1 MERKRQKMKRTMDGN
16 EAAAY
21 ASYAFTEAAAIYP
34 ITPSSPMAEYVD
46 KWASQGKENIFG
58 KPVSIVEMQSE
69 AGAISAVHGLMEAGV
84 LTSTYT
90 SSQGLLLMIPTMYRI
105 AGHLKPGVIHVASRS
120 VALHAYSINAE
131 HSDVMSCRAT
141 GYGMLAS
148 SNVQEAM
155 DLGAVAHLASI
166 KSSIPFMHFFDGFR
180 TSHEIQKIDCLDY
193 DDLKALIDYQ
203 ALEHFRRDALN
214 PDHPLVRNTG
224 QAPETFFQSREAC
237 QVYYEHLPETVET
250 VMNQINRLTGRDYR
264 LFNYHG
270 AQDAEI
276 VVAAIGSVAGAC
288 REVVDYLMLQGK
300 KVGFLEIHLYRPFSI
315 SHFVKALPES
325 TKTIVALDRTKENGA
340 LGDPLFEDIC
350 GAVNDSGRSIQVIAG
365 RYGIGGKDTTPA
377 QILAVFE
384 NAASENPINHFTVGI
399 TDDVHYRSLPVGSY
413 LDTSKADT
421 ICCKIW
427 GLGSDGTVGANKN
440 SIKIIGDNTD
450 LFVQAYFEYEGKKSG
465 GLTKSHLRFG
475 KSPICA
481 SYYVNAADF
490 VACHQQTYV
499 KKYDVYSSIKPN
511 GAFLLNC
518 SWSDAELSQQ
528 LPGAMKRYLA
538 NNNIRVY
545 TIDAS
550 AIAKNIGLG
559 SRTNTVLQAA
569 FFKITGI
576 IPVNLA
582 VEQMKA
588 FAEKTYGLKGA
599 DVVAKNF
606 AAVDCGIQQ
615 IHEVVIPESWKDC
628 PDETMKDTSY
638 LPEGYPKKILLPVSR
653 QNGESLKVSDFL
665 DMADGRMPSGTSKYE
680 RRGIAAEVPCW
691 NPDLCLQCNL
701 CAYICPNSAIRPFLL
716 KIDELENAPRGMK
729 RVPAKGKGLSEYTFV
744 LQVDPLDCIGCGACA
759 NTCPA
764 KEKALTMKPLNSQ
777 REEMEN
783 WEYVVS
789 LPERNPVGSD
799 TVKNSQFNKPLL
811 EFPGCCPGC
820 GEPAYVKVATQL
832 FGDRMC
838 IATATGC
845 ALVWSTDYPVTP
857 YTANEKGRGPAMS
870 NSLFENNGE
879 FGFGMAMGYSV
890 MRKYAKDRVSA
901 ILDKSTDMA
910 LKAASEAW
918 LDGFSDGDT
927 SVRTTENLV
936 ACLKRTTDTSVKE
949 HVEHLLRNQDHLTK
963 KSIWIVGGDGWAY
976 DIGYGGLDHVLAMGL
991 DVNVLV
997 LDTEV
1002 YSNTGGQA
1010 SKATQ
1015 KGAVAQF
1022 AAAGRQQSKKNLGMM
1037 VMSYENVYV
1046 ASVAMGANQTQ
1057 YLKALK
1063 EAESYN
1069 GPSIIIAYAPCQ
1081 SHGLRCGM
1089 GGSMQ
1094 EMKRAVDAG
1103 YWTLY
1108 RYDPRRREEGKNPFV
1123 LDSGEPDGSFRSFL
1137 DGEVRFSAL
1146 KKLFPEDAERLASQA
1161 AQEAMS
1167 RYRKYRA
1174 MAEETVG

>member
-1 MERKRQKMKRTMDGN
+1 MERKNGYMKRTMDGN

-46 KWASQGKENIFG
+46 KWASQGKKNIFG
-58 KPVSIVEMQSE
+58 KPVTIVEMQSE
-69 AGAISAVHGLMEAGV
+69 AGAISTVHGIMEAGV

-90 SSQGLLLMIPTMYRI
+90 ASQGLLLMIPTMYRI

-166 KSSIPFMHFFDGFR
+166 RSSVPFMHFFDGFR
-180 TSHEIQKIDCLDY
+180 TSHELQKIDCLDY
-193 DDLKALIDYQ
+193 EELKKLVDYDALDR
-203 ALEHFRRDALN
+203 FRRGALN

-237 QVYYEHLPETVET
+237 QVYYEHLPETVEYA
-250 VMNQINRLTGRDYR
+250 MNQINQLTGRDYR

-270 AQDAEI
+270 AEDADI
-276 VVAAIGSVAGAC
+276 VVAAMGSVAGAC
-288 REVVDYLMLQGK
+288 REVVDYLMAQGK
-300 KVGFLEIHLYRPFSI
+300 KVGFLEIHLYRPFSLH
-315 SHFVKALPES
+315 HFLGALPD
-325 TKTIVALDRTKENGA
+325 TVKTIVALDRTKENGA

-350 GAVNDSGRSIQVIAG
+350 GAVNDSCRDIRVIAG
-365 RYGIGGKDTTPA
+365 RYGIGGKDTPPA

-384 NAASENPINHFTVGI
+384 NAAQKVPMNHFTVGI
-399 TDDVHYRSLPVGSY
+399 DDDVHYRSLTVGSY

-440 SIKIIGDNTD
+440 SVKIIGENTD

-475 KSPICA
+475 KRPIYS

-499 KKYDVYSSIKPN
+499 NKYDVYSSIKPN
-511 GAFLLNC
+511 GSFLLNC
-518 SWSDAELSQQ
+518 SWKDEELSQHFS
-528 LPGAMKRYLA
+528 GAMKRYLA

-550 AIAKNIGLG
+550 AIAKSIGLG

-576 IPVNLA
+576 IPVDLA

-606 AAVDCGIQQ
+606 AAVDSGIAQL
-615 IHEVVIPESWKDC
+615 HRVEVPESWKDA
-628 PDETMKDTSY
+628 PDSPPEDTSH
-638 LPEGYPKKILLPVSR
+638 LPEGYPKRILLPVSR

-665 DMADGRMPSGTSKYE
+665 DMADGHMPAGTSKYE
-680 RRGIAAEVPCW
+680 RRGIAIEVPSW
-691 NPDLCLQCNL
+691 DPNLCIQCNQ
-701 CAYICPNSAIRPFLL
+701 CAYICPNAAIRPFLMT
-716 KIDELENAPRGMK
+716 KEEVQKAPAGMK
-729 RVPAKGKGLSEYTFV
+729 MAPAKGKGLTDYMFTI
-744 LQVDPLDCIGCGACA
+744 QVDPLDCIGCGACA

-764 KEKALTMKPLNSQ
+764 KEKPLAMKPQDTQ
-777 REEMEN
+777 RGEMEN
-783 WEYVVS
+783 WEYLIA
-789 LPERNPVGSD
+789 LPERNPVGTA

-845 ALVWSTDYPVTP
+845 SLVWATDYPVTP
-857 YTANEKGRGPAMS
+857 YTTNEKGRGPAMS

-879 FGFGMAMGYSV
+879 FGFGMAMGHATL
-890 MRKYAKDRVSA
+890 REYARDRVRIIA
-901 ILDKSTDMA
+901 EKTNDEA
-910 LKAASEAW
+910 LRTAAKTW
-918 LDGFSDGDT
+918 LADFCNNET
-927 SVRTTENLV
+927 SVAVTENLV
-936 ACLKRTTDTSVKE
+936 HCLKVSADESVKDQ
-949 HVEHLLRNQDHLTK
+949 VDYLLSNSDHLTK
-963 KSIWIVGGDGWAY
+963 KSVWIVGGDGWAY
-976 DIGYGGLDHVLAMGL
+976 DIGYGGLDHVLSMGL
-991 DVNVLV
+991 DVNILV

-1022 AAAGRQQSKKNLGMM
+1022 AAAGRRQSKKNLGMM
-1037 VMSYENVYV
+1037 AMAYENVYV
-1046 ASVAMGANQTQ
+1046 ASVAMGANQAQ

-1069 GPSIIIAYAPCQ
+1069 GPSLIIAYAPCQ

-1108 RYDPRRREEGKNPFV
+1108 RYDPRRAEEDKNPFM
-1123 LDSGEPDGSFRSFL
+1123 LDSGEPDGSFCSFL
-1137 DGEVRFSAL
+1137 DGEVRFSSL
-1146 KKLFPEDAERLASQA
+1146 KKLFPEDAQRLVIQA
-1161 AQEAMS
+1161 EKEAMA
-1167 RYRKYRA
+1167 RYRKYKA
-1174 MAEETVG
+1174 LAAE